1 MISRLKYSQLDQ
13 VASPLNLRMVAS
25 DSLDHGTE
33 KVCIKIQST
42 FHQLCF
48 KNLEERYDSKLYIH
62 KCRFFEMVF

>member
-42 FHQLCF
+42 IANFTYTSVDFLKWYF
-48 KNLEERYDSKLYIH
+48 RTD
-62 KCRFFEMVF
+62 